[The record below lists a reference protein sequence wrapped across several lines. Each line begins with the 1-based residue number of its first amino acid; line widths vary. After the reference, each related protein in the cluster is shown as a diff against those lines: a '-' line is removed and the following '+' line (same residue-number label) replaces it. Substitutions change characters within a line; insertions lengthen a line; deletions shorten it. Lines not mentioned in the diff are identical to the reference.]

1 MHEIFA
7 CRTLRIALTDYWA
20 DLQNDVPLNRSD
32 HYMQSFDVSSN
43 LTHLQESFTVS
54 ALAFTTSYSSNE
66 QIIAAVLTTGLHLN
80 SNPSVQYVVL
90 FYFSILKQPTMYER
104 ELIVSMWL
112 LIQTININSSAKIGQ
127 NPSKKKIFI
136 LI

>member
-20 DLQNDVPLNRSD
+20 DLQNDVPLNHSH

-136 LI
+136 